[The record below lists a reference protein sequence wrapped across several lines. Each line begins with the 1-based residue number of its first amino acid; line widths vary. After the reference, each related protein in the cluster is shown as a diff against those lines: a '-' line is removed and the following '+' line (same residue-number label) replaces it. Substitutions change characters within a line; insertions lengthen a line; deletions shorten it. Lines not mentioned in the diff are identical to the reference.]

1 MLLGEQVT
9 RKPYQNGKALLIVS
23 LLLGFAALVSLS
35 HAFSKE
41 ESAVTMVAAPSSMKQ
56 TVRPWQSLRAPTAPQ
71 MMGARQAIQPL
82 SALRSPSQME
92 PSDTLAKE
100 RREMMT
106 KGVAGLGAL
115 AAAGTQSASAAETVK
130 RDGRLGL
137 LITAPGLAI
146 SWVLFNILGP
156 AGGQFGQMSETAK
169 KREDAER
176 R

>member
-1 MLLGEQVT
+1 
-9 RKPYQNGKALLIVS
+9 
-23 LLLGFAALVSLS
+23 
-35 HAFSKE
+35 
-41 ESAVTMVAAPSSMKQ
+41 
-56 TVRPWQSLRAPTAPQ
+56 
-71 MMGARQAIQPL
+71 
-82 SALRSPSQME
+82 ME

-100 RREMMT
+100 RREMLT

-156 AGGQFGQMSETAK
+156 AGGQINQMNDIAK
-169 KREDAER
+169 ERESKENQQR
-176 R
+176 